1 MAALTIEADARTL
14 LLLERIAGALEG
26 VKARLDALAKEQAP
40 ESEWLTAAEFK
51 RKYKIGQSTLY
62 RWAEAGQVEKRNFG
76 EKSPRYRMKED
87 AHEEAS
93 ELVKA

>member
-1 MAALTIEADARTL
+1 MTALTIEADERTL

-26 VKARLDALAKEQAP
+26 AAARLDAMIKAQEP

-62 RWAEAGQVEKRNFG
+62 RWAEAGRVEKRNFG
-76 EKSPRYRMKED
+76 EKSPRYRMKE
-87 AHEEAS
+87 A
-93 ELVKA
+93 